1 MHHKAIPQLNK
12 SSTYRREKSF
22 KYPIFRDQDKTINPV
37 TPIMKKLSLREEST
51 NPTPNTKYENHYK
64 EPCNTDPLNP
74 PFLIKLKSSGSA
86 KSLQS
91 DFFKKLSSINDL
103 SPCKTE
109 IPLMSTTKIITG
121 AVSNSFQSPG
131 SNLISARK
139 GCSFSRVVEKYEN
152 NCSSP
157 FIDTNE
163 NPQLSAR
170 SGFNFRENSIEISA
184 IAEESSLSEQN
195 LPPEISP
202 ILKNDRE
209 SLLSENSQCPD
220 IIRNVSTDSIL
231 INHVSSISLPLTSRN
246 PDDSSEKE
254 IMRNSLPLK
263 FSDTSENILSL
274 NFEEA
279 YSIFKSLKLEYISD
293 GIWIKS
299 WKDKFCCVKKQDLDD
314 EALELC
320 EKLIIFAY
328 AGFISGDL
336 FHERLLA
343 STYERI
349 SNYIENKDMWTDL
362 GFSKC
367 NPYESDLKHDVAAL
381 GLLQLL
387 FFERYLSE
395 TFSEIFKYSLDN
407 GMAFILIA
415 FDISEISI
423 TVLRKKLLNNIISQ
437 TSKVVE
443 TIFFL
448 YAGCLLYWFTLHKSQ
463 EKMPGEI
470 NWLVEKLAL
479 KHPSALVNLA
489 RERWTGV

>member
-1 MHHKAIPQLNK
+1 MSFKAIPQLNK
-12 SSTYRREKSF
+12 SSTYRRRKSF
-22 KYPIFRDQDKTINPV
+22 KYPIFRDQDKTISPAI
-37 TPIMKKLSLREEST
+37 PIVKRISLQEEST
-51 NPTPNTKYENHYK
+51 NHTPNTKHESPYK

-74 PFLIKLKSSGSA
+74 QYLIKLKPSSSV

-91 DFFKKLSSINDL
+91 DIYKKLSSINDL

-109 IPLMSTTKIITG
+109 IPLMSTTKIIVNP
-121 AVSNSFQSPG
+121 VSISFQSPG
-131 SNLISARK
+131 SNLISSQK
-139 GCSFSRVVEKYEN
+139 GCSFSRVVEKYEH
-152 NCSSP
+152 NCSNP
-157 FIDTNE
+157 FIETNE

-184 IAEESSLSEQN
+184 IAEENSLSEQN
-195 LPPEISP
+195 MPPEISLT
-202 ILKNDRE
+202 LKNDRE
-209 SLLSENSQCPD
+209 SLLSENSQCPN
-220 IIRNVSTDSIL
+220 IIKNVSTDSIL
-231 INHVSSISLPLTSRN
+231 INHVSSISLPLTNRN
-246 PDDSSEKE
+246 QDDTSEKS

-263 FSDTSENILSL
+263 FSDNTENVLSL

-293 GIWIKS
+293 GLWIKS
-299 WKDKFCCVKKQDLDD
+299 WKDKFCCIKKQELDED
-314 EALELC
+314 ALELC

-328 AGFISGDL
+328 SGFISGDL
-336 FHERLLA
+336 FHERLLV
-343 STYERI
+343 SIYEKI
-349 SNYIENKDMWTDL
+349 SNYTDNKDIWTDL

-395 TFSEIFKYSLDN
+395 TFREVFKYSLDN

-479 KHPSALVNLA
+479 KHPNALVNLA